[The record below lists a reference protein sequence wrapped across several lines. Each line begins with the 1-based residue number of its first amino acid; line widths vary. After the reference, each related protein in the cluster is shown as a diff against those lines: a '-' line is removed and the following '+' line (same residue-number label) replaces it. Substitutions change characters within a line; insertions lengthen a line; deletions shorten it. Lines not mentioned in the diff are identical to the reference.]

1 MLLMQAVVVLTLV
14 AVTAIS
20 AVVMVVAVGL
30 WLRDVLRSRDGQ
42 TDERVGEPNPLDV
55 RAVPLMALAAVIL
68 AGVQSLRG
76 VPVSFQDTAF
86 AALFMG
92 FALSAAW
99 YLLARRSPPLP
110 HGSRVLGISTVVA
123 AGFGALW
130 GLAT

>member
-1 MLLMQAVVVLTLV
+1 MLLMEAVVVLSLV
-14 AVTAIS
+14 VVTAVS
-20 AVVMVVAVGL
+20 TVVMVVAVGV
-30 WLRDVLRSRDGQ
+30 WLRDVIRSRDGQ
-42 TDERVGEPNPLDV
+42 TDERLGEPSPLDV
-55 RAVPLMALAAVIL
+55 RAVPLMVLAALVV

-99 YLLARRSPPLP
+99 YLLARRSPALP
-110 HGSRVLGISTVVA
+110 HGTRALGVSAVGA

-130 GLAT
+130 GLAA